1 MIFGKASFICFCL
14 GAAVCNSFV
23 KNIFRETLTSN
34 TRSSKL
40 MRIADQRSTSGLAP
54 ETGRTQ
60 DIAENSR
67 KAESFFTDYDADQ
80 HKPYVNVTLIP
91 KSSFKSWSA
100 SIPNDT
106 HQFLESIGQ
115 SMKKYPGTKTASL
128 PITENLALVSMLA
141 FYDDSATSS
150 DFSHTVFDGL
160 WSSLNN
166 KSYIFKG
173 ENDTGT
179 YTQSLCQSRRSQNC
193 ISTSHS
199 GNSFWHHIFLSQR
212 STGEERSNQ
221 VVYFL
226 GNEHLQLSILQIQAF
241 KCR

>member
-199 GNSFWHHIFLSQR
+199 GNSF
-212 STGEERSNQ
+212 
-221 VVYFL
+221 
-226 GNEHLQLSILQIQAF
+226 
-241 KCR
+241 

>member
-60 DIAENSR
+60 DIAKNSR

-80 HKPYVNVTLIP
+80 HKSYVNVTLIP

-150 DFSHTVFDGL
+150 DFSHTIFDGL

-166 KSYIFKG
+166 KSYIFKC
-173 ENDTGT
+173 ENDTGNDQKST
-179 YTQSLCQSRRSQNC
+179 CQ
-193 ISTSHS
+193 
-199 GNSFWHHIFLSQR
+199 
-212 STGEERSNQ
+212 
-221 VVYFL
+221 
-226 GNEHLQLSILQIQAF
+226 
-241 KCR
+241 